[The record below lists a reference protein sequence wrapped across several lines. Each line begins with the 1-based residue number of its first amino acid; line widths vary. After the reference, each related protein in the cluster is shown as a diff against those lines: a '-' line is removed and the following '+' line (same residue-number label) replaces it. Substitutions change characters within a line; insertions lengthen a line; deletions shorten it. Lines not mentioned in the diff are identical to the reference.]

1 MVRIKKIHDNIIETL
16 LMWTTCAKCVQSY
29 QVDATI
35 VLIFLILP
43 MFVVMNVLKV
53 QLFNV

>member
-1 MVRIKKIHDNIIETL
+1 
-16 LMWTTCAKCVQSY
+16 MWTTCAKCVQSY